1 MKEGIFEVID
11 SFAVRRKGE
20 FYLIGNLKQGSIEE
34 NWFLNVSFNA
44 SMALT
49 IRIAAIEEI
58 QMTNDP
64 NSYKLLLIKGDS
76 ETIDFLLG
84 MNISSEFLDITI
96 EGKD

>member
-20 FYLIGNLKQGSIEE
+20 FYLIGNLKQGSMAE